1 MIRILN
7 EIKDAFTSADFNVES
22 TMKVNDLCKKFK
34 ENFGLALRVYK
45 GKQIA
50 SDGRM
55 TLKSLDERTTKTSV
69 NFDSESLK
77 LRANMQISE
86 VEKKFLDHFGIVIKI
101 ADIENKKIISGN
113 LTLGMLRGKMFSNKL
128 KLNIWQI
135 SLSQDE

>member
-69 NFDSESLK
+69 NFDSETIK
-77 LRANMQISE
+77 LRANMRVSE
-86 VEKKFLDHFGIVIKI
+86 VEKRFLENFGIVVKI

-113 LTLGMLRGKMFSNKL
+113 ITLGNAKRQNV
-128 KLNIWQI
+128 
-135 SLSQDE
+135 

>member
-101 ADIENKKIISGN
+101 ADIEAV
-113 LTLGMLRGKMFSNKL
+113 
-128 KLNIWQI
+128 
-135 SLSQDE
+135 

>member
-7 EIKDAFTSADFNVES
+7 EIKDAFTSEDFNVES

-69 NFDSESLK
+69 NFDSETIK
-77 LRANMQISE
+77 LRANMRVSE
-86 VEKKFLDHFGIVIKI
+86 VEKRFLENFGIVVKI

-113 LTLGMLRGKMFSNKL
+113 ITLGNAKRQNV
-128 KLNIWQI
+128 
-135 SLSQDE
+135 

>member
-113 LTLGMLRGKMFSNKL
+113 LTLGNAKRQNV
-128 KLNIWQI
+128 Q
-135 SLSQDE
+135 

>member
-55 TLKSLDERTTKTSV
+55 TLKSLDERTKKTSV

-113 LTLGMLRGKMFSNKL
+113 LTLGNAKRQNV
-128 KLNIWQI
+128 
-135 SLSQDE
+135 

>member
-113 LTLGMLRGKMFSNKL
+113 LTLGNAKRQNV
-128 KLNIWQI
+128 
-135 SLSQDE
+135 

>member
-69 NFDSESLK
+69 NFDSETIK
-77 LRANMQISE
+77 LRANMQVSE
-86 VEKKFLDHFGIVIKI
+86 GEKRFLENFGIVVKI

-113 LTLGMLRGKMFSNKL
+113 ITLGNAKRQNV
-128 KLNIWQI
+128 
-135 SLSQDE
+135 

>member
-101 ADIENKKIISGN
+101 ADIENKKIRSGS
-113 LTLGMLRGKMFSNKL
+113 LTLGNAKRQNV
-128 KLNIWQI
+128 Q
-135 SLSQDE
+135 

>member
-101 ADIENKKIISGN
+101 ADIENKKIRSGS
-113 LTLGMLRGKMFSNKL
+113 LTLGNAKRQNV
-128 KLNIWQI
+128 
-135 SLSQDE
+135 

>member
-69 NFDSESLK
+69 N
-77 LRANMQISE
+77 
-86 VEKKFLDHFGIVIKI
+86 EKKFLDHFGIVIKI
-101 ADIENKKIISGN
+101 ADIENKKIISGS
-113 LTLGMLRGKMFSNKL
+113 LTLGNAKRQNV
-128 KLNIWQI
+128 
-135 SLSQDE
+135 

>member
-69 NFDSESLK
+69 NFDSETIK
-77 LRANMQISE
+77 LRANMQVSE
-86 VEKKFLDHFGIVIKI
+86 IEKRFLENFGIVVKI

-113 LTLGMLRGKMFSNKL
+113 ITLGNAKRQNV
-128 KLNIWQI
+128 
-135 SLSQDE
+135 